1 MLLLWCPD
9 LYRTSPRP
17 RQSCDIKNDE
27 RRQKYTWWRFTG
39 DLSASCAFRSCH
51 GFSCLFMSFLLFFF
65 CSLTILNIHFESF
78 WQCHYDN
85 DTMTNLEKEDWQ
97 WDRPHSKSIQKP
109 TPLRMK
115 EKIFLVS
122 RPFSKVRTS
131 GPKKNILAGCMT
143 PEKVAKR
150 KERTGPETEDDR
162 RRRILHE
169 LQALARVKK
178 SHSIS
183 CVVLNRSHMF
193 QRFFGFWWFLMVLT
207 VFVCLPVWVWQR
219 DEPSSLISL
228 CNFDQFWSILQN
240 D

>member
-1 MLLLWCPD
+1 
-9 LYRTSPRP
+9 
-17 RQSCDIKNDE
+17 
-27 RRQKYTWWRFTG
+27 
-39 DLSASCAFRSCH
+39 
-51 GFSCLFMSFLLFFF
+51 
-65 CSLTILNIHFESF
+65 
-78 WQCHYDN
+78 
-85 DTMTNLEKEDWQ
+85 MTNLEKEDWQ

-143 PEKVAKR
+143 PEKVARR